1 MATSKGFAVIFVL
14 TLLITLLL
22 FVGVNSTAD
31 PSKCRNFD
39 PIGGFPLDCSKR

>member
-1 MATSKGFAVIFVL
+1 MATSKGFAVCFAL

-22 FVGVNSTAD
+22 FVGLNSTAD

-39 PIGGFPLDCSKR
+39 PIGGIPQDCS